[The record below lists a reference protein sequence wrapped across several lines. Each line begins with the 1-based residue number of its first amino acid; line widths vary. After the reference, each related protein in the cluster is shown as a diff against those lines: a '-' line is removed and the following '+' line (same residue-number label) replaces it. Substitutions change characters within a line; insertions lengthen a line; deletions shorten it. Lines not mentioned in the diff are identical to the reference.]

1 MIVNSV
7 AYRNGKKAADI
18 GLEDVSEIL
27 KEPGAFVWLGLHE
40 PEIDILKQ
48 VQAEFSLHDLAIE
61 DALNA
66 HQRPKIETY
75 NNSLFVVL
83 NTVQLVDN
91 EIEFGETHLFVGP
104 NFIVSVRHG
113 ASSSYTH
120 LRQKCEA
127 SPQLLAKGPVF
138 VLYAILDFVIDNFQ
152 ETSTQLQGHFEKL
165 ESEIFNDKFD
175 RTAIERLYHL
185 KSQLMKVRSA
195 AAPAEDICAQL
206 IRLHEDRVP
215 KELRAYFRDIEDH
228 VTRIVGILDV
238 IREMLTTAI
247 QVNLALVTV
256 TQNEVVKRLAGW
268 GAVLAIPTVVFS
280 LYGMNFTDMP
290 ELKVP
295 FAYPLVVGL
304 TAAACLGLYTKLR
317 RSGWV

>member
-18 GLEDVSEIL
+18 RLEDISEVL
-27 KEPGAFVWLGLHE
+27 KEPDAFVWLGLHE
-40 PEIDILKQ
+40 PAIDMLQQ
-48 VQAEFSLHDLAIE
+48 VQTEFSLHDLAIE

-75 NNSLFVVL
+75 SNCLFVVL
-83 NTVQLVDN
+83 NTVQLNGD
-91 EIEFGETHLFVGP
+91 EIEFGETHLFVGR

-113 ASSSYTH
+113 ASSSYSR

-127 SPQLLAKGPVF
+127 SPDLLAKGPVY
-138 VLYAILDFVIDNFQ
+138 VLYAIFDFVIDNFQ
-152 ETSTQLQGHFEKL
+152 ATSSQLQNNFEKL

-175 RTAIERLYHL
+175 RGAIERLYQL
-185 KSQLMKVRSA
+185 KSQLMRVRGS

-228 VTRIVGILDV
+228 VTRVVGILDV

-280 LYGMNFTDMP
+280 LYGMNFADMP

-295 FAYPLVVGL
+295 FAYPLVVGC
-304 TAAACLGLYTKLR
+304 TFGACLLLYGRLR